1 MRLKIVEAAAFGRAV
16 VSTVFGAQGLS
27 FDDGVDILLRDDA
40 ESIATA
46 CVQLLTDPALRLR
59 LARAARQK
67 AEQLYDR
74 KNIVASIR
82 SSIESAI
89 VSHEHDRPVADKSG
103 PPDIHP

>member
-1 MRLKIVEAAAFGRAV
+1 VRN
-16 VSTVFGAQGLS
+16 
-27 FDDGVDILLRDDA
+27 DA

-46 CVQLLTDPALRLR
+46 CIQLLTDPPLRQR

-82 SSIESAI
+82 ATIESAI
-89 VSHEHDRPVADKSG
+89 VSNERHRPVADKSDR
-103 PPDIHP
+103 PDIHADESSATAP